1 MDTVYCFTYSFW
13 STVSEEW
20 EEVTYYTMTPDNNQ
34 FMTETLI
41 RDENQQLEDI
51 SLEVEEQTLDW
62 FDSCGYSRDM
72 LL

>member
-1 MDTVYCFTYSFW
+1 MSTVYCHTFSFW

-20 EEVTYYTMTPDNNQ
+20 EEVTYYTLTPDNNQ

-41 RDENQQLEDI
+41 RDENSQLEDI

-62 FDSCGYSRDM
+62 FDSCGYDREM